1 MATSQVETVNTGAD
15 KAKLA
20 VAALLVVGGFVA
32 YFVLSGQNEY
42 VRWGSLA
49 AGIVLGAV
57 LFLFSAS
64 GKALW
69 AFGAES
75 ERELRKVVWPTRK
88 ETLQTSLFV
97 FVFVFIMSLF
107 LWLVDKGIG
116 WLLYDVIL
124 GWK

>member
-15 KAKLA
+15 KVKLA
-20 VAALLVVGGFVA
+20 AAMLLVAGGFVA
-32 YFVLSGQNEY
+32 YFALSDQNEY
-42 VRWGSLA
+42 IRWGGLLV
-49 AGIVLGAV
+49 GIVLGAL
-57 LFLFSAS
+57 LFFFSAS
-64 GKALW
+64 GRALW
-69 AFGAES
+69 SFGAES

-107 LWLVDKGIG
+107 LWMVDKGVG

>member
-1 MATSQVETVNTGAD
+1 MATSQVETVTTGAD

-20 VAALLVVGGFVA
+20 AAVLLAVGGFVA
-32 YFVLSGQNEY
+32 YFALSGQNEY
-42 VRWGSLA
+42 VRWGGLLA
-49 AGIVLGAV
+49 GLVLGAL
-57 LFLFSAS
+57 LFFLSAS

-69 AFGAES
+69 SFGIES
-75 ERELRKVVWPTRK
+75 ERELRKVVWPTQK

-116 WLLYDVIL
+116 WLLYDIIL